1 MPTTSRPSTITA
13 AACQLGLAVGQ
24 VDANRAAA
32 EAAVR
37 SAAEAGAQLVVLP
50 ELTPSGYVFESLA
63 EAVALAEPLDG
74 PTVRSWSRLA
84 AELDLVVVGGICEAH
99 PDGRPRNTSVV
110 IDQDGVRAAY
120 HKVHLW
126 GDEPDFFTP
135 GGLAPPVVDTA
146 LGRVATMVCYDLEF
160 PEWVR
165 LAALQGAD
173 VLAAPTNWPAEP
185 VRAAP
190 TPIEVVR
197 VQAGASTNRMAIVA
211 ADRCGVERGVD
222 WTGGSCIVAATG
234 HLVAGPLPEPGPA
247 VLVGELDLGLARDK
261 RTGPRND
268 ALGDRR
274 PELYG
279 PLGTSYGS
287 GTPQVNRWVWMP

>member
-1 MPTTSRPSTITA
+1 MPVPSGPRTVVA
-13 AACQLGLAVGQ
+13 AACQLELAVGQ
-24 VDANRAAA
+24 VAANRAAA

-37 SAAEAGAQLVVLP
+37 AAAASGARLVVLP

-63 EAVALAEPLDG
+63 EAVSLAEPLDG
-74 PTVRSWSRLA
+74 PTVASWSRLA

-99 PDGRPRNTSVV
+99 PDGRPRNTSV
-110 IDQDGVRAAY
+110 IMDRDGLRAAY

-135 GGLAPPVVDTA
+135 GSAAPPVVDTA
-146 LGRVATMVCYDLEF
+146 VGRVATMVCYDLEF

-165 LAALQGAD
+165 LAALRGAD

-185 VRAAP
+185 DRATP

-197 VQAGASTNRMAIVA
+197 VQAGASANRMAIVA

-222 WTGGSCIVAATG
+222 WTGGSCVVAATG
-234 HLVAGPLPEPGPA
+234 HLVAGPTPQPRPA

-274 PELYG
+274 PTLYT
-279 PLGTSYGS
+279 PLTAAH
-287 GTPQVNRWVWMP
+287 P

>member
-1 MPTTSRPSTITA
+1 MPDPNRPPTIVA
-13 AACQLGLAVGQ
+13 AACQLELAVGR
-24 VDANRAAA
+24 VAANRAAA

-37 SAAEAGAQLVVLP
+37 SAADAGARLVVLP
-50 ELTPSGYVFESLA
+50 ELTSSGYAFESLA
-63 EAVALAEPLDG
+63 EAAALAEPVDG

-84 AELDLVVVGGICEAH
+84 VELDLVVVGGICGAH

-110 IDQDGVRAAY
+110 IDRDGVRAVY

-135 GGLAPPVVDTA
+135 GSLAPPVVETA

-185 VRAAP
+185 IRAAP

-234 HLVAGPLPEPGPA
+234 HLVAGPPPRPGPA

-261 RTGPRND
+261 RTGARND

-279 PLGTSYGS
+279 PLIG
-287 GTPQVNRWVWMP
+287 

>member
-1 MPTTSRPSTITA
+1 VLPTSRSSTITV
-13 AACQLGLAVGQ
+13 AACQLELAVGR
-24 VDANRAAA
+24 VDANRSAA

-37 SAAEAGAQLVVLP
+37 SAAAAGARLVVLP

-74 PTVRSWSRLA
+74 PTVRSWTRLA
-84 AELDLVVVGGICEAH
+84 ADLDLVVVGGICEARRG
-99 PDGRPRNTSVV
+99 GRPRNTSVV
-110 IDQDGVRAAY
+110 IDRDGVRAAY

-135 GGLAPPVVDTA
+135 GSAPPPVVDTA

-165 LAALQGAD
+165 LAALRGAD

-185 VRAAP
+185 VRAEP

-197 VQAGASTNRMAIVA
+197 VQAGACSNRMPIVA

-234 HLVAGPLPEPGPA
+234 HLVAGPPPGPAPA
-247 VLVGELDLGLARDK
+247 VLVGELDLTLARDK

-279 PLGTSYGS
+279 PVS
-287 GTPQVNRWVWMP
+287 R